1 MTRLTIASPAASS
14 GKTAVAVGLARVLGS
29 RGASVSLARTG
40 ADENAAHDGRVFEA
54 FGGTAESAAIALTEV
69 PAGSLAEADATD
81 DSRVLVVV
89 TPAFPAD
96 RLAQEL
102 KSVSRVAGVVVN
114 HDEEQR
120 AAYLR
125 SVYENAGVRV
135 IGLIV
140 EDPFLAS
147 PSIGVAC
154 DVLQADARNLDASR
168 DIPLGLPAIA
178 SIAADPGQ
186 TYFSRLR
193 AESIIVRSDKPDL
206 QLAALN
212 AGVRCLIVTGESP
225 LLSYVVSRVD
235 EDEIPLLRTTLD
247 TQGAVA
253 ALEGLFGAM
262 PFNGEQKAR
271 RMAELMSGMDIEG
284 LLTPAASAVS

>member
-1 MTRLTIASPAASS
+1 
-14 GKTAVAVGLARVLGS
+14 
-29 RGASVSLARTG
+29 
-40 ADENAAHDGRVFEA
+40 VFEA
-54 FGGTAESAAIALTEV
+54 FGGAPASAAIALTEV
-69 PAGSLAEADATD
+69 PAGSLAEAATAD

-89 TPAFPAD
+89 TPAFPAE

-102 KSVSRVAGVVVN
+102 KSVGSVAGVVVN
-114 HDEEQR
+114 HVEEQR

-125 SVYENAGVRV
+125 LAYENAGARV
-135 IGLIV
+135 IGIVV

-147 PSIGVAC
+147 PSIGVVC

-168 DIPLGLPAIA
+168 DVPLGLPAIA

-186 TYFSRLR
+186 SYFSRLC

-262 PFNGEQKAR
+262 PFNGEEKAD

-284 LLTPAASAVS
+284 LLTPAASAVL